1 MNKKKN
7 SLFAH
12 LISLAVQTIR
22 AKLALL
28 ILFSSVFAI
37 LAFAT
42 YFSFLEMNGFRQV
55 NLLDFEVGKVAERD
69 VTTSREISFVDE
81 NATRIRREARQKLI
95 TAVFRYDNALSAS
108 MQNNFS
114 SFALFLT
121 QSFNE
126 YRQFDQFML
135 NLQQEYPGIL
145 EQKEAKKLFSAQNRD
160 DVLLT
165 ARSLFKQLVNEGV
178 TAFPDAGMERFN
190 ELEVEVVRSRNDR
203 VERQEV
209 PIKTLLTRD
218 GLRSYVVK
226 SLSLMQ
232 KKTELAD
239 LIMPLFLPFVSENL
253 VYQADESEAKLEAA
267 IRQVQPV
274 LVVLQKG
281 QKIIKRGFI
290 ITDESFRQLHALAN
304 SGVYIDIRQFSGSL
318 LFLLLTIFLSFYMF
332 FTALPQ
338 ELAEFRTI
346 VLLCVFFSLNY
357 LIVLI
362 AGRIHFFSLPLD
374 MVMIIPSAMIA
385 MLVTILI
392 NQRVAVLFSVIL
404 ACGSLIASNF
414 TLAPALFSLFSG
426 ISGIAVMRVSGKR
439 IDLVKS
445 ACILAVLNPLLVVF
459 LSVVFPSSSR
469 DAWTPVFGSSIN
481 GFMSGIFVLGFLPI
495 IESLLN
501 TSSSFRLMEFSD
513 LNSPIMKKM
522 LLSVSGTYNH
532 SIMVATL
539 AESACREIGAD
550 PLIAR
555 VGAYYHDIGKMDQ
568 SEYFVENQTD
578 YNKHLDIN
586 PRLSATVIRSHVKQ
600 GIEKARQLRLPR
612 EIIDI
617 ISEHHGN
624 SLITYFYNEAKKLDD
639 SVDPEDF
646 TYPGNPPKTKESAV
660 VMLADVVEAACR
672 TLDKPSVPRLE
683 KFIGELISQKINAH
697 QLDSSELT
705 FRDIGII
712 TRTFVNILA
721 GYYHSR
727 IEYPNQ
733 KDPDAQEQK
742 IKDLIGK
749 GKRNE

>member
-232 KKTELAD
+232 KKRKKDYAD
-239 LIMPLFLPFVSENL
+239 LIDRILNLKINQKLLGEAEKYFDTNKPVEGDGEVHTNAFLSDGFHPIRAVKNFFSGNRNSEKGSKDAQDNEKNSVFSKML
-253 VYQADESEAKLEAA
+253 TELKGIKDNTKESLKDKIGNIKE
-267 IRQVQPV
+267 
-274 LVVLQKG
+274 KG
-281 QKIIKRGFI
+281 GSLIQKIIKG
-290 ITDESFRQLHALAN
+290 AVKVA
-304 SGVYIDIRQFSGSL
+304 
-318 LFLLLTIFLSFYMF
+318 IF
-332 FTALPQ
+332 
-338 ELAEFRTI
+338 
-346 VLLCVFFSLNY
+346 
-357 LIVLI
+357 
-362 AGRIHFFSLPLD
+362 
-374 MVMIIPSAMIA
+374 
-385 MLVTILI
+385 
-392 NQRVAVLFSVIL
+392 
-404 ACGSLIASNF
+404 
-414 TLAPALFSLFSG
+414 AP
-426 ISGIAVMRVSGKR
+426 
-439 IDLVKS
+439 
-445 ACILAVLNPLLVVF
+445 
-459 LSVVFPSSSR
+459 
-469 DAWTPVFGSSIN
+469 
-481 GFMSGIFVLGFLPI
+481 
-495 IESLLN
+495 
-501 TSSSFRLMEFSD
+501 
-513 LNSPIMKKM
+513 
-522 LLSVSGTYNH
+522 
-532 SIMVATL
+532 
-539 AESACREIGAD
+539 
-550 PLIAR
+550 
-555 VGAYYHDIGKMDQ
+555 
-568 SEYFVENQTD
+568 
-578 YNKHLDIN
+578 
-586 PRLSATVIRSHVKQ
+586 
-600 GIEKARQLRLPR
+600 
-612 EIIDI
+612 
-617 ISEHHGN
+617 
-624 SLITYFYNEAKKLDD
+624 
-639 SVDPEDF
+639 
-646 TYPGNPPKTKESAV
+646 
-660 VMLADVVEAACR
+660 
-672 TLDKPSVPRLE
+672 
-683 KFIGELISQKINAH
+683 
-697 QLDSSELT
+697 
-705 FRDIGII
+705 
-712 TRTFVNILA
+712 
-721 GYYHSR
+721 
-727 IEYPNQ
+727 
-733 KDPDAQEQK
+733 
-742 IKDLIGK
+742 
-749 GKRNE
+749 